1 MKQTGKILDEQYCLK
16 ITDLQY
22 NFISNY
28 YFMLKYRRDTVL
40 LTLHL
45 VHTWVTE
52 LRLIGLKHGHSFPDK
67 IKINR
72 KTHTPNYR

>member
-52 LRLIGLKHGHSFPDK
+52 LRLIGLKHGNSFPDK